1 MEEFLVEIMKPVECR
16 PACELV
22 QMTKEISCLHPLGL
36 TGDVVLDRI
45 SRIGAHIHRTASC
58 LLPLLQL

>member
-1 MEEFLVEIMKPVECR
+1 MKPAECR

-22 QMTKEISCLHPLGL
+22 QMTKEITCLHPLGL

-45 SRIGAHIHRTASC
+45 SRIGAHIHRTTSC